1 MVKHAD
7 IKTKNVETAETI
19 FVSACF
25 TTSGFQ
31 TTSIYRFQI
40 IQIPQERRPAK
51 LLGCE
56 RAGPYAAPNLRK
68 RERLD
73 RETEAGMAQVFTAL
87 ATNQLHFL

>member
-1 MVKHAD
+1 MVVKHAD

-68 RERLD
+68 REHLD
-73 RETEAGMAQVFTAL
+73 RETEAGMAQIFTQNERL
-87 ATNQLHFL
+87 